1 MAIHKIDGVDGVVN
15 YPKKFVT
22 LYAQGALTKGD
33 VVGIGT
39 VTTNGVGL
47 HVGHTDGT
55 TPLIDGSIRVVGVAA
70 EDAADGAEVKVQVA
84 GYNSDV
90 TAGGAIAFGAEVMFD
105 IATPAAKAGGILT
118 TTARSLTIKPFG
130 ICLTLYSGADV
141 TTGAIMI
148 FDHGIYG

>member
-1 MAIHKIDGVDGVVN
+1 MAVHKIDGVDGVVN

-22 LYAQGALTKGD
+22 LWAQGALTKGD

-39 VTTNGVGL
+39 TTTNGDGQ
-47 HVGHTDGT
+47 HVAHTDAT
-55 TPLIDGSIRVVGVAA
+55 TALIDGSVRIVGVAA
-70 EDAADGAEVKVQVA
+70 ETVADLAPVMVQVA

-90 TAGGAIAFGAEVMFD
+90 TSGAAISFGEEVMFD
-105 IATPAAKAGGILT
+105 LATPAAKAGGIIK

-130 ICLTLYSGADV
+130 ICVTAYSGADV
-141 TTGAIMI
+141 KTGAIMI